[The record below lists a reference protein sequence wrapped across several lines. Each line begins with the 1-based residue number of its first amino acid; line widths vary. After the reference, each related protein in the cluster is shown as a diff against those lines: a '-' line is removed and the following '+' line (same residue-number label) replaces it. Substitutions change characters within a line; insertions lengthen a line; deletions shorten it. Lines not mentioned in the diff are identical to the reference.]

1 MVPGPDVHL
10 ATLLYSND
18 TAADLPITDW
28 KLLSQITGQ
37 IQMEESLCIWRSST
51 LCLKIAFLN
60 CKRTTVIYRQERQ
73 PAWGLTEK
81 MQKAA
86 CPNDLDQ
93 ARPTCTPH
101 VAPQD
106 HELKHYYVIFSDIFH
121 ETIVC
126 SRSTDCK
133 ATLCRGGHRAVPIL
147 PRVYHIHSVKSKPTY
162 VTCACATW

>member
-18 TAADLPITDW
+18 TAADIPITDW
-28 KLLSQITGQ
+28 KLLQQ
-37 IQMEESLCIWRSST
+37 
-51 LCLKIAFLN
+51 
-60 CKRTTVIYRQERQ
+60 Q

-106 HELKHYYVIFSDIFH
+106 HELKHYYVIFSHIFH
-121 ETIVC
+121 EMIVC
-126 SRSTDCK
+126 STSTDCK

-147 PRVYHIHSVKSKPTY
+147 PRVYHIHSVKSKPTCY
-162 VTCACATW
+162 MCLCHLVSKMEWLLIIFRPTYMCACLWRHTIFVIKWTCKMF